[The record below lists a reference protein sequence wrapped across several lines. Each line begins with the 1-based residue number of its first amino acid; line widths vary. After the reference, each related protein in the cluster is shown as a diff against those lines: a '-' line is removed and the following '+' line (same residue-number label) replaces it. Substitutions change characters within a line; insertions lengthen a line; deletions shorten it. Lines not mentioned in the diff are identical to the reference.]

1 MTNPTPRTAAQSDG
15 AMREIGCPHDSWGA
29 VFPCPTCGTPRSLV
43 PATRQRVATP
53 DAGLRAA
60 LETATVEKLGRRMYR
75 TASGIPM
82 EMPAKIER
90 IVRHALATPPAEEK

>member
-43 PATRQRVATP
+43 PATRQRVAAP
-53 DAGLRAA
+53 DAALRDALERIANDEPPTGGWDGWRNYTRLKDEARAA
-60 LETATVEKLGRRMYR
+60 LA
-75 TASGIPM
+75 
-82 EMPAKIER
+82 
-90 IVRHALATPPAEEK
+90 ALTPPAEEET